1 MLTKDGRTAGF
12 TAVDLLHQLV
22 DDVLIVVHIYATSL
36 KSTTE
41 DQVTIRLQL
50 LQTGDQETKAPDLS
64 LRFSPLIGS
73 LEERARQCYDLFL
86 RMKNSV

>member
-41 DQVTIRLQL
+41 DQVTIRLEL
-50 LQTGDQETKAPDLS
+50 LQTRDQETKAPDHWKKEHHCS
-64 LRFSPLIGS
+64 
-73 LEERARQCYDLFL
+73 
-86 RMKNSV
+86 